1 MVIEWFLLC
10 FEVQN
15 VSLIRDAG
23 RAPCSGLTHK
33 SMDCDEDDL
42 SPSLDERITIN
53 DHRHDDDEQQQNPI
67 AAIIVGMLDDNDAA
81 DPRWRLGRP
90 GLAAR
95 ILRGGH
101 GGRIRD
107 ECRSSGR
114 GVPTVVDDP
123 SRRRHDD
130 GRRQQQLCRILR

>member
-1 MVIEWFLLC
+1 MRTD
-10 FEVQN
+10 
-15 VSLIRDAG
+15 S
-23 RAPCSGLTHK
+23 H
-33 SMDCDEDDL
+33 L

-53 DHRHDDDEQQQNPI
+53 DHRHDDDDEQQQNPI
-67 AAIIVGMLDDNDAA
+67 AAIIVGMLDDDAA
-81 DPRWRLGRP
+81 AGSRRRRLGRP
-90 GLAAR
+90 GLTAR

-101 GGRIRD
+101 GGRIDD

-123 SRRRHDD
+123 GRRLHDD